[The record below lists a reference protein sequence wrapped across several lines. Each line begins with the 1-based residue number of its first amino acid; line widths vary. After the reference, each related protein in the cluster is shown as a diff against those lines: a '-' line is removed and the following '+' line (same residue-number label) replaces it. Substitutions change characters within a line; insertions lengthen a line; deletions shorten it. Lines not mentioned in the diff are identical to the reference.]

1 MIKFFTKLFALS
13 YQARLP
19 HTRLPSVFM
28 KKTES
33 GVDLEPLDFV
43 GEQYRKEAA
52 PGFTDDRVLNDDDY
66 VAYAPR
72 KVIPDLIGGGDNV
85 SENYPQDTAKALD
98 DEIVEA

>member
-52 PGFTDDRVLNDDDY
+52 PGFTDDRVRNDDDY

-72 KVIPDLIGGGDNV
+72 SDERRVGQEGRFGW
-85 SENYPQDTAKALD
+85 LD
-98 DEIVEA
+98 DQ